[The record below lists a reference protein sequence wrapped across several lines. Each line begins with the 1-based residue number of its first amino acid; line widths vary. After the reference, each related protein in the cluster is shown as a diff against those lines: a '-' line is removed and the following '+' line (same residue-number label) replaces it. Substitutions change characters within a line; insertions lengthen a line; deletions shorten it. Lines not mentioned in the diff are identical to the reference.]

1 MASHSETGT
10 FLTTQCIKKNFT
22 ASKKSLDVI
31 LNIILT
37 LRAPFPAFTIS
48 NKVPWLS
55 SASALPFDFLDFFW
69 EDFWAEGCLD
79 FALFAAC
86 KNKIIYRYTFGYSQ
100 EWLKQTNKTTNDP
113 SNWKNISINYTGV
126 ALEVSAARFLPRTE
140 VGTWTGV
147 SKSLSSLDLFTD
159 DCSLKRHNIWIKK
172 LISFFFWIISV
183 GWNFNSLILIGNCM
197 FVINLAFCTVDH
209 SLQFLSPLISAK
221 REEETSK
228 KEVNNLF
235 TGLGWSVLRKNC
247 ALGLE

>member
-1 MASHSETGT
+1 MASHREIGT

-22 ASKKSLDVI
+22 GLKKSLDVI

-86 KNKIIYRYTFGYSQ
+86 KNKIIYRYTSGYSQ
-100 EWLKQTNKTTNDP
+100 EWLKQTNKTTNDQT
-113 SNWKNISINYTGV
+113 NWKNISINYTGV

-172 LISFFFWIISV
+172 INIIFFL
-183 GWNFNSLILIGNCM
+183 NHL
-197 FVINLAFCTVDH
+197 
-209 SLQFLSPLISAK
+209 
-221 REEETSK
+221 R
-228 KEVNNLF
+228 
-235 TGLGWSVLRKNC
+235 GLKF
-247 ALGLE
+247 

>member
-22 ASKKSLDVI
+22 GLKKSLDVI

-100 EWLKQTNKTTNDP
+100 EWLKQTNKTTNDQT
-113 SNWKNISINYTGV
+113 NWKNISINYTGV

-197 FVINLAFCTVDH
+197 FVIDLAFCTVDY

-221 REEETSK
+221 WEEETSREK
-228 KEVNNLF
+228 KVKLI
-235 TGLGWSVLRKNC
+235 TYSLI
-247 ALGLE
+247 